1 MAAAFDFETDIFNV
15 STRASVSRAG
25 AVGYVEA
32 VSFSAS
38 GGAVIS
44 GEDSC
49 GRVLV
54 CSD

>member
-1 MAAAFDFETDIFNV
+1 MAVAFDFETDIFNV
-15 STRASVSRAG
+15 STRAFVSRAS
-25 AVGYVEA
+25 AVDYVDS